1 MSVGKLDNL
10 ILVDL
15 IKLNKYE
22 AFVDIGKYRVY
33 FDLSNGDNVAQAE
46 MFVYDTYKGM
56 THDIYRKCA
65 ILATSIKKFGNV
77 DFEEEE
83 TETEKFSRKF
93 DLLKGL
99 QQPVLEF
106 LWTTYLSY
114 RNLQEKEFAEFL
126 KNGKKS

>member
-1 MSVGKLDNL
+1 MSVGKLDNQ

-15 IKLNKYE
+15 IKLSKYE

-33 FDLSNGDNVAQAE
+33 FDLSNGDDVARAE
-46 MFVYDTYKGM
+46 MFVYETYKGM

-65 ILATSIKKFGNV
+65 ILATSIKRFGNV
-77 DFEEEE
+77 EFEEEE
-83 TETEKFSRKF
+83 SNTAKFSRKF
-93 DLLKGL
+93 NLLKDL
-99 QQPVLEF
+99 QQPIIDF

-114 RNLQEKEFAEFL
+114 RNLQEKEFEEFL